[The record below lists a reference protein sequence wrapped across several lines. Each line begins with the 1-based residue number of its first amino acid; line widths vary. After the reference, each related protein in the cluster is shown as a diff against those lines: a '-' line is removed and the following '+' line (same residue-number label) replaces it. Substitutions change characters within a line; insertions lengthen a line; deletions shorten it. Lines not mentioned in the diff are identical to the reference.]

1 MINSISVLSED
12 TGEGKEDEKEDDVMV
27 HPEEQTGLV
36 THDNASDK
44 KETFA
49 EKDAVTN
56 PLLSM
61 GKEEL
66 KCKCGGQMKFINF
79 W

>member
-12 TGEGKEDEKEDDVMV
+12 TGEGKEDEKEDDGPVNQ
-27 HPEEQTGLV
+27 EEKTGLG
-36 THDNASDK
+36 THDDAEK

-49 EKDAVTN
+49 EQDAVTN